1 MQKADDVIGPE
12 VEKLVAAL
20 PNGGVL
26 LLENVRFYK
35 EEEKNDPE
43 FAQKLASL
51 ADLYVNDAF
60 GTAHRAHASTE
71 GVTKFLKPS
80 VAGFLLQKVIFLFL
94 CLHVPFCNS
103 GTMKD
108 GIKGKKM
115 LHKTETCDY
124 FLFRL
129 LNLNLILL
137 YLTKSICRNLTTLLE
152 LFQALNA
159 HLLPSWV
166 VQRCHPRSGLLNPC
180 WKSVISFS
188 WVVV

>member
-1 MQKADDVIGPE
+1 VQKADDVIGPE
-12 VEKLVAAL
+12 VEKLVSAL

-35 EEEKNDPE
+35 EEEKNEPE

-103 GTMKD
+103 ETMKD
-108 GIKGKKM
+108 GIKEKKCYI
-115 LHKTETCDY
+115 KQK
-124 FLFRL
+124 
-129 LNLNLILL
+129 I
-137 YLTKSICRNLTTLLE
+137 
-152 LFQALNA
+152 
-159 HLLPSWV
+159 
-166 VQRCHPRSGLLNPC
+166 
-180 WKSVISFS
+180 VIIFSFS
-188 WVVV
+188 SISI